1 MTDGAVHR
9 HSPPEA
15 KIALFRSLFRGRDDV
30 YARRFESKKTG
41 KVGYQPAC
49 SNEWDRVLCDK
60 RRVKCP
66 VCQNRRFLPL
76 TDEVI
81 RRHLSGR
88 DETGKDFVVGVYPML
103 QDETCLFLAV
113 DFDKKS
119 WSEDAGAYL
128 ETCRQLGLTACL
140 ERSRSG
146 HGGHIW
152 LFFQEPIPA
161 ALARKLGS
169 HILTEIMER
178 RPDIGLDSYD
188 RLFPSQDTLPT
199 GGFGN
204 LIALPMQKQARERGN
219 TLFLDD
225 QCIPYPDQ
233 WAFLST
239 IQKIARQELETIVQ
253 KAEGRGRVVGVRL
266 APRDEDDD
274 TPWTSPPSRRKGK
287 FDLSP
292 DIAFH
297 RPDLCE
303 RDAHSVSDG
312 DIGHAVHRLVSDVKG
327 FLT

>member
-1 MTDGAVHR
+1 MLC
-9 HSPPEA
+9 S
-15 KIALFRSLFRGRDDV
+15 IADV

-60 RRVKCP
+60 RRVKCS

-88 DETGKDFVVGVYPML
+88 DETGKDFAVGVYPML
-103 QDETCLFLAV
+103 QDETCFFLAV

-146 HGGHIW
+146 RGGHIW

-178 RPDIGLDSYD
+178 PDIGLDSMT
-188 RLFPSQDTLPT
+188 LFPNQDTLPT

-219 TLFLDD
+219 SLFLGD

-239 IQKIARQELETIVQ
+239 IQKIGRQELEEVQ
-253 KAEGRGRVVGVRL
+253 KAEGEVECGVRL
-266 APRDEDDD
+266 AQGEDDD
-274 TPWTSPPSRRKGK
+274 TPWITAFAPSDFPSRGRFREYGAG
-287 FDLSP
+287 SRTRS
-292 DIAFH
+292 IAKEVCPWDRSLLPARF
-297 RPDLCE
+297 RT
-303 RDAHSVSDG
+303 RSSIQA
-312 DIGHAVHRLVSDVKG
+312 
-327 FLT
+327 